1 MENYDSLKMSADQS
15 MKNNNFEDAIMRY
28 SLIVNMNTDNKNLIL
43 LNRCLAYLQAKKFDE
58 ALEDAKESI
67 KLNQN
72 YAKAWSRLGSCLLA
86 KDRKEEAKVAFS
98 QALQLN
104 PENEEYKKLAK
115 SDEEEEEEED
125 EDLKKIMSKIKDL
138 NFMKKINEE
147 DKAKEKKKIEIPLEA
162 ISELEKM
169 IPLDGVMGN
178 IFNKMMNNKNLL
190 DLMENNDFQ
199 KKITNYHKNPLEAIQ
214 DPQIL
219 GIMKDIMTEL
229 K

>member
-1 MENYDSLKMSADQS
+1 MDNYESYKISADDD
-15 MKNNNFEDAIMRY
+15 MKNNMFEEAILKY
-28 SLIVNMNTDNKNLIL
+28 SIILDMDINNKNLIL
-43 LNRCLAYLQAKKFDE
+43 LNRCLAYLQVKKYDK
-58 ALEDAKESI
+58 ALSDAKESI

-86 KDRKEEAKVAFS
+86 TNQKDEAKVAFS

-104 PENEEYKKLAK
+104 PDNKEYKKLVEEEVK
-115 SDEEEEEEED
+115 EEEEEED
-125 EDLKKIMSKIKDL
+125 EEINNILANLS
-138 NFMKKINEE
+138 FMKKLKEE
-147 DKAKEKKKIEIPLEA
+147 DKAKEVRKTSIPLEA

-178 IFNKMMNNKNLL
+178 IFNKMMQNKNLL
-190 DLMENNDFQ
+190 DLMGNNDFQ

-219 GIMKDIMTEL
+219 EIMKDIITEL

>member
-1 MENYDSLKMSADQS
+1 MDNYDSLKMSADES
-15 MKNNNFEDAIMRY
+15 MKKNNFEDAIMKY
-28 SLIVNMNTDNKNLIL
+28 SFLLTMNDDKKHLIL
-43 LNRCLAYLQAKKFDE
+43 LNRCLAYLQVKKYDE
-58 ALEDAKESI
+58 ALNDAKDSVQ
-67 KLNQN
+67 LNQK
-72 YAKAWSRLGSCLLA
+72 YAKGWSRLGSCLLA
-86 KDRKEEAKVAFS
+86 KDRKEEARVAFS

-104 PENEEYKKLAK
+104 PDNEEYKKLAEY
-115 SDEEEEEEED
+115 EEEEEEED
-125 EDLKKIMSKIKDL
+125 EDLKKIMLKIKDL
-138 NFMKKINEE
+138 NFMKKITEE
-147 DKAKEKKKIEIPLEA
+147 DKAKEQKKRDIPLEA

-190 DLMENNDFQ
+190 ELMENNDFQ